1 MKKALA
7 AIMAVSIAALGLAG
21 CTGKYMG
28 EWATKKVKIN
38 DRSYSSSEFKDH
50 FDYDAEDFLAL
61 ELEKDGTG
69 TITLY
74 DGKYES
80 DIEWEIDD
88 DEITID
94 VEDDDLG
101 IKDMEGKLKD
111 DKIVLSYKTEIED
124 EYWDYTDRYSY
135 SVTLVKDD

>member
-7 AIMAVSIAALGLAG
+7 AIMAVSIAALGLTG

-38 DRSYSSSEFKDH
+38 DRSYSSSEFKDR

-94 VEDDDLG
+94 VDDEDLG

-111 DKIVLSYKTEIED
+111 DKISLSFTVKTYDDYWEEWDTD
-124 EYWDYTDRYSY
+124 EY